1 MLWSGSSQARS
12 DNVIYLNGLPFVQ
25 QVVEDYVFPDPEM
38 KPLQMM
44 WFDYFNAQ
52 GEFYTHSEKTRLS
65 SDVQVEESWSRGSLH
80 PAKMVCTELANGI
93 FNEGTNFTAEMNNE
107 VFQEWVHNVD
117 LQTKCNRASEWAC
130 ALGTS
135 ALLLKFGEVLENGT
149 IANASPDNVGLIR
162 VDARNI
168 YPIANTEDEVFQIA
182 FVFPITYKAED
193 IFQVSVYSKD
203 GEEWE
208 IRNHWFR
215 LMEDERGT
223 QKIIEVATD
232 MANYV
237 RVPGI
242 PFALLKPAVANT
254 YSVGSCL
261 GVSVFDGAIPA
272 IELVDLGFENFLN
285 DLEKGQKMIFLD
297 EGMVKGK
304 RGSVKLPF
312 RLRSVFVDVDRG
324 IGEGSKHI
332 DEYNPSLRAAENK
345 EIMSTALATLGLRV
359 GFGPEH
365 WQFDRT
371 GRGIQTATAA
381 MMDRQDLVL
390 TFKRHEN
397 SFRKPLEQMLETV
410 MSVLGTE
417 TSVSIQ
423 YDDSIL
429 QDTDRQREIDRQEV
443 AAGLMPRWAYIQKWN
458 ALDED
463 EARRW
468 ADDSIE

>member
-1 MLWSGSSQARS
+1 M
-12 DNVIYLNGLPFVQ
+12 IYFNGLPFVQ
-25 QVVEDYVFPDPEM
+25 QVIPNYVYPDPEM
-38 KPLQMM
+38 LPLQQM
-44 WFDYFNAQ
+44 WFGYFNAS
-52 GEFYTHSEKTRLS
+52 GEFYTHQKEAKLAGE
-65 SDVQVEESWSRGSLH
+65 QVTEAWTRGSLH

-93 FNEGTNFTAEMNNE
+93 FNEGTDYTAEDGNE
-107 VFQEWVHNVD
+107 LFQEWVHNVD
-117 LQTKCNRASEWAC
+117 LQAKCNRAAEWAC

-135 ALLLKFGEVLENGT
+135 ALVLKFDEVAEDGT
-149 IANASPDNVGLIR
+149 IVNVGPGSVSLLR
-162 VDARNI
+162 MDARNI
-168 YPIANTEDEVFQIA
+168 FPIACTEDEVYQIA
-182 FVFPITYKAED
+182 FVYPITYMD
-193 IFQVSVYSKD
+193 NVIFQVSVCKD
-203 GEEWE
+203 EGDFWSIE
-208 IRNHWFR
+208 NHWFSF
-215 LMEDERGT
+215 DENDKGH
-223 QKIIEVATD
+223 QKIMELATD
-232 MANYV
+232 MASYV
-237 RVPGI
+237 KVPGI

-254 YSVGSCL
+254 YSVGTCL

-285 DLEKGQKMIFLD
+285 DIEKGQKMIFLD

-304 RGSVKLPF
+304 RGKITLPF
-312 RLRSVFVDVDRG
+312 RLKSVFVDVDRG

-381 MMDRQDLVL
+381 MMDRQDIVL
-390 TFKRHEN
+390 TYKRHEN
-397 SFRKPLEQMLETV
+397 AFRKPLEQMLETV
-410 MSVLGTE
+410 MALFGYDTAVT
-417 TSVSIQ
+417 IR

-429 QDTDRQREIDRQEV
+429 MDTDRQREIDRQEV
-443 AAGLMPRWAYIQKWN
+443 AAGLMPRWAYIEKWN

-468 ADDSIE
+468 AGESLE

>member
-1 MLWSGSSQARS
+1 MY
-12 DNVIYLNGLPFVQ
+12 YLDGLPFVQ
-25 QVVEDYVFPDPEM
+25 QVIEGYTFPDPEM
-38 KPLQMM
+38 KPKQLL
-44 WFDYFNAQ
+44 WFDYFNAM
-52 GEFYTHSEKTRLS
+52 GDFYDHNEQVKPDSETLVS
-65 SDVQVEESWSRGSLH
+65 ETWTRGSLH

-93 FNEGTNFTAEMNNE
+93 FNEGTDFTADTGNE
-107 VFQEWVHNVD
+107 RLQEWVRGID
-117 LQTKCNRASEWAC
+117 LQTKCNRAAEWAC

-135 ALLLKFGEVLENGT
+135 ALFMRFDDVTEDGT
-149 IANASPDNVGLIR
+149 PQARPDNMTLIR

-168 YPIANTEDEVFQIA
+168 YPVANTEDVVTKIA
-182 FVFPITYKAED
+182 FVFPIQYMEQE
-193 IFQVSVYSKD
+193 IIQVSVCSD
-203 GEEWE
+203 EGDNWAIE
-208 IRNHWFR
+208 NHWFSF
-215 LMEDERGT
+215 GT
-223 QKIIEVATD
+223 NDKGKDWIQETQTE
-232 MANYV
+232 MAPYIK
-237 RVPGI
+237 VPGI
-242 PFALLKPAVANT
+242 PFALLKPAIANT

-272 IELVDLGFENFLN
+272 IELVDLGFTNFLN
-285 DLEKGQKMIFLD
+285 DIEKGQKMVFLD

-304 RGSVKLPF
+304 RGNITLPF
-312 RLRSVFVDVDRG
+312 RFRSVFVDVDRG

-345 EIMSTALATLGLRV
+345 EIMSTALATLGMRV

-381 MMDRQDLVL
+381 MMDRQDMVL

-397 SFRKPLEQMLETV
+397 AFRKPLQDLLRTAMALFGYQANIT
-410 MSVLGTE
+410 
-417 TSVSIQ
+417 IR

-458 ALDED
+458 ALDEA

-468 ADDSIE
+468 ADESME